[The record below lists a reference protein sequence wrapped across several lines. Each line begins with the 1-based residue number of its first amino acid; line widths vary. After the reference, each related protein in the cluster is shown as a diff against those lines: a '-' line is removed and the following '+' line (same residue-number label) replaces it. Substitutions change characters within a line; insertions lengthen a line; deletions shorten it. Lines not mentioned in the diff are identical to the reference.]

1 MKKDE
6 ATFVGI
12 DIGSTKVAVVVGL
25 HQEGSA
31 MPSIIGVGV
40 SPTTGIRKGVVTDL
54 EETVSSTTAAL
65 EEAERMS
72 GIAIDK
78 ASVSIDGAHIQS
90 LNSRGVIAV
99 SGPEHK
105 ITRDDLARAED
116 AAAAINL
123 DSNREI
129 LQIIPRNYV
138 VDGQSNV
145 VDPEGMHGI
154 RLEVDTHII
163 TVAAPAIK
171 NLNNVIS
178 RSGVSANNYVVVP
191 LASAEAVLA
200 KRQKELG
207 VAVVDIG
214 GETTGIA
221 VYEEGNIAYTSILPI
236 GSSYITKDLVYGLRT
251 NIDVA
256 EKIKQKYANLA
267 TKKAK
272 ANEKINLDEFG
283 VKGEISRSD
292 VDNIIISRMEE
303 IFTMIKDEL
312 HKAGKNSMLSAGVI
326 LTGGGSK
333 ISAIEDFAK
342 DILKLPVSLAK
353 PSGFSGIVDKI
364 SDPALSCAIGLML
377 DDMQQPQDHN
387 PINKS
392 IGKIVHKI
400 KSMFKSIMP

>member
-191 LASAEAVLA
+191 LASAEAVLT

-283 VKGEISRSD
+283 VKGEISRGD
-292 VDNIIISRMEE
+292 VDNIIVSRMEE

-364 SDPALSCAIGLML
+364 SDPALFCAIGLML

>member
-191 LASAEAVLA
+191 LASAEAVLT

-283 VKGEISRSD
+283 VKGEISRGD
-292 VDNIIISRMEE
+292 VDNIIVSRMEE